1 MNDTSLSGAYR
12 VFENL
17 HGQGIHSDNLN
28 RPHFTAQQLQV
39 WLDKNSPDW
48 ENEYRNKDASAF
60 RELIEK
66 AKDASIEAAAEYAT
80 RPICSNC
87 KRVLSDETI
96 ADVKAYL
103 NPPVPSVGTAS
114 KAAPAAAAPEKAA
127 ATA

>member
-28 RPHFTAQQLQV
+28 RPHFTAQQLQA

-87 KRVLSDETI
+87 KRTLSDETI
-96 ADVKAYL
+96 TDVKTYL
-103 NPPVPSVGTAS
+103 NGLKPGPAPATEPA
-114 KAAPAAAAPEKAA
+114 KAAPAKAA